1 MFVLLHI
8 RLIQLRRML
17 AGLGLFYGLLVLSA
31 ALLLMIFCYLA
42 YRNAPECYYLS
53 GGIILLLLHIHL
65 NRKDKVFISRH
76 LSPAWPL
83 MSVEYLAFS
92 LPFTLG
98 MLASEQW
105 YLYPLFIVTVM
116 LLPMLNLSY
125 RSKTRYV
132 FLGRI
137 IPASLFEAIASG
149 RKIFPLFVLLY
160 LASLALCGVKAAP
173 LICLWFIN
181 GILCSSFQENESLGL
196 LYSRHQHAKAFLQDK
211 IWSYLKIQAMLFLPP
226 LLLASFFMPGWIGIH
241 VFFWFLQMLLLAS
254 TITLKYKSYEP
265 LAPSGSNVLISI
277 VLLSGIIPFLLP
289 LPALLLAW
297 SYPKALHQLD
307 QYFYDYD

>member
-8 RLIQLRRML
+8 RLIQLRRIL
-17 AGLGLFYGLLVLSA
+17 AGLGLFYSLLVLSA
-31 ALLLMIFCYLA
+31 ALLLIIFSYFG
-42 YRNAPECYYLS
+42 YRHAPDSYYLS
-53 GGIILLLLHIHL
+53 GGVVLALLHIHL

-76 LSPAWPL
+76 LAPAWLL

-98 MLASEQW
+98 MLASDQW
-105 YLYPLFIVTVM
+105 YLYPLFVIAV
-116 LLPMLNLSY
+116 LLLSRLTLSY

-137 IPASLFEAIASG
+137 IPARLYEWIAAG
-149 RKIFPLFVLLY
+149 RKTFPLFILLY
-160 LASLALCGVKAAP
+160 LASFALCGVKSAP
-173 LICLWFIN
+173 LICLWLIN
-181 GILCSSFQENESLGL
+181 GILCAAFQENESLAL
-196 LYSRHQHAKAFLQDK
+196 LYSRHRHAKTFLRDK
-211 IWSYLKIQAMLFLPP
+211 IRSYLMIQALLFLPP
-226 LLLASFFMPGWIGIH
+226 LLLASFFIPGWIGIH
-241 VFFWFLQMLLLAS
+241 ISFWFLQMLLLAC

-265 LAPSGSNVLISI
+265 AAPSGSSVLMSI

-297 SYPKALHQLD
+297 SYPKALHQLNR
-307 QYFYDYD
+307 YFYDYD